1 MGLGGPDGRIPFL
14 LPEAI
19 QDSKPRRA
27 EHGDR
32 PSEAV
37 IGRLRWPFLAP
48 LAFAEEPF
56 ELFGRVQGNRG
67 RQLLSGGVAELP
79 DRPRERLRDEHADG
93 PSHQRPKQLAM
104 AEEEQPKVHGH
115 RARDQVEEDMVVPF
129 VPLNADREL
138 VREVANAR

>member
-1 MGLGGPDGRIPFL
+1 VQG
-14 LPEAI
+14 A
-19 QDSKPRRA
+19 KPRRA
-27 EHGDR
+27 EHGDCL
-32 PSEAV
+32 SETV
-37 IGRLRWPFLAP
+37 VGRLGCAFLAP
-48 LAFAEEPF
+48 ATFAEEPF
-56 ELFGRVQGNRG
+56 ELLRRGWRNGG
-67 RQLLSGGVAELP
+67 RQLLPGGVAELP